1 MMTRWFLG
9 LILMAVVQL
18 PAFGAELNPDK
29 INGANFTGKLPSEDS
44 ISPLAVKVQV
54 LLDRARFSPG
64 EIDGRFGDNVE
75 KALQAFAEANKLA
88 SGKVLTPE
96 IWSKLQQASSDAVI
110 AETVLTERDIKGPY
124 IEKLPAKMED
134 MKSLKA
140 LSYTG
145 PKEALSERFHMSQ
158 DLLAA
163 LNPGQKFDRAGAKI
177 NVVNLPKEAPAK
189 AARIEVDKARETVR
203 AFAKDGTL
211 IAFYPAS
218 VGSEEKPTPSGTL
231 KVTSIQPNPT
241 YRYDPKYK
249 FKGVES
255 TKAVHHQCRPEQS
268 GGRDVDRTVAGELWH
283 SRHQRAVA
291 GQQNQIARLRPAD
304 QLGRRAAGAI
314 AQKRRRGQFR
324 RRQAGLALISLRHSR
339 ARVFRANPESRT
351 SSLWIAGSH
360 QQTALRAA
368 VDAPRND
375 GEFNPDK
382 PLPASPSARHA
393 RSGFPA
399 GCRGRG

>member
-1 MMTRWFLG
+1 MTRWFLG
-9 LILMAVVQL
+9 LILTAVVQF
-18 PAFGAELNPDK
+18 PAFGAELTPER
-29 INGANFTGKLPSEDS
+29 INNANFTGKLPSQDS
-44 ISPLAVKVQV
+44 ISPLAVKVQI

-75 KALQAFAEANKLA
+75 KALQAFAEVNSLA

-110 AETVLTERDIKGPY
+110 ADYVLTERDIKGPY

-158 DLLAA
+158 DLLGA

-177 NVVNLPKEAPAK
+177 NVVNLPKDAPAK
-189 AARIEVDKARETVR
+189 TARIEVDKSRETVR

-231 KVTSIQPNPT
+231 KVVSIQPNPT
-241 YRYDPKYK
+241 YRYDPEYK
-249 FKGVES
+249 FKGVKS
-255 TKAVHHQCRPEQS
+255 TKPFTINPGPNNPVGAMWIGLSQAGYGIHGTNEPSRVSKTESHGCVRLTNW
-268 GGRDVDRTVAGELWH
+268 DV
-283 SRHQRAVA
+283 
-291 GQQNQIARLRPAD
+291 ARL
-304 QLGRRAAGAI
+304 
-314 AQKRRRGQFR
+314 AQSLKKGVAVTFIEGK
-324 RRQAGLALISLRHSR
+324 QASR
-339 ARVFRANPESRT
+339 
-351 SSLWIAGSH
+351 
-360 QQTALRAA
+360 
-368 VDAPRND
+368 
-375 GEFNPDK
+375 
-382 PLPASPSARHA
+382 
-393 RSGFPA
+393 
-399 GCRGRG
+399 